1 MRTSY
6 IVTDLG
12 YGDAGKGTT
21 VDYLA
26 RQASSAV
33 VVRHSGGAQAAHN
46 VVTND
51 GRHHTFAQFGS
62 GSFVDGAKTHLSRF
76 MLISPP
82 RMMSE
87 AANLIELGVPD
98 IWQRLTIDEAAPV
111 ILPWHQAATQLRE
124 LARGAARHGSVGIG
138 ISEVQRDL
146 LDDPEKVIRAG
157 DLRHPEGL
165 KARLKA
171 LQHDKFYQMLKELK
185 VPDSPE
191 ARVAWAILNNDEIAE
206 GLIDAYLE
214 WVRTGLQ
221 IVPGS
226 HLGELADQHESLIF
240 EGSQGVLL
248 DEWFGFHPYTTWSTT
263 TSENAECLLEELGS
277 PLKPTR
283 LGVLRAYTTRHGPGP
298 FVTEDLELAKQLP
311 ELHNETGRWMGDFRY
326 GHLDLVAHHYAMDVT
341 GGVDQLVVTGL
352 DRSDEWQ
359 YATRYEPPAAAD
371 LSDFFTLNKRGEVE
385 RIKVGVKDDL
395 DRQERLTELLHS
407 CTPQYCTSEKVSS
420 AQLVSAIEN
429 TLGVPVGIA
438 SYGPTA
444 ADKRAFALV

>member
-1 MRTSY
+1 MKTRY

-26 RQASSAV
+26 RQALSAV

-46 VVTND
+46 VVTPS

-62 GSFVDGAKTHLSRF
+62 GSFVPGVKTHLSRF

-87 AANLIELGVPD
+87 ATELIKLGETD
-98 IWQRLTIDEAAPV
+98 IWQRLTIDEAAP
-111 ILPWHQAATQLRE
+111 IIMPWHQAATQLRE
-124 LARGAARHGSVGIG
+124 LARGSARHGSVGIG

-146 LDDPEKVIRAG
+146 LDNPNTVIKAG
-157 DLRHPEGL
+157 DLRKPEGL
-165 KARLKA
+165 RQRLKD
-171 LQHDKFYQMLKELK
+171 LQRAKFYQLLKELH

-191 ARVAWAILNNDEIAE
+191 AREAWAILNNETIT
-206 GLIDAYLE
+206 GTLIETYHV
-214 WVRTGLQ
+214 WIKTGLR

-226 HLGELADQHESLIF
+226 YLRYLAHRHESLIF

-263 TSENAECLLEELGS
+263 TSENAELL
-277 PLKPTR
+277 LKENRLSIPPKR

-298 FVTEDLELAKQLP
+298 FVTEDPKLADILP
-311 ELHNETGRWMGDFRY
+311 ELHNQTGVWMGSFRY
-326 GHLDLVAHHYAMDVT
+326 GHLDLVAHRYAVDVT

-352 DRSDEWQ
+352 DRSDEW
-359 YATRYEPPAAAD
+359 RYVSCYTPPIAD
-371 LSDFFTLNKRGEVE
+371 DLKTYFVLNRQGNVTS
-385 RIKVGVKDDL
+385 IKVGVKDDL
-395 DRQERLTELLHS
+395 DHQARLTELLQS
-407 CTPQYCTSEKVSS
+407 CTPLYHTSKKVNG
-420 AQLVSAIEN
+420 ATLLSAIED
-429 TLGVPVGIA
+429 TIGVPVGIA

-444 ADKRAFALV
+444 VDKRVICV

>member
-26 RQASSAV
+26 RQAASAV

-46 VVTND
+46 VVTSD
-51 GRHHTFAQFGS
+51 GRHHTFSQFAS
-62 GSFVDGAKTHLSRF
+62 GSFVEGVKTHLSRF

-82 RMMSE
+82 RMISE
-87 AANLIELGVPD
+87 ANHLIELGVAD
-98 IWQRLTIDEAAPV
+98 IWQRLTIDEGAPI

-124 LARGAARHGSVGIG
+124 LARGNARHGSVGIG

-157 DLRHPEGL
+157 DLRHPETL
-165 KARLKA
+165 KARLRE
-171 LQHDKFYQMLKELK
+171 LQRAKFYQMLKELK

-191 ARVAWAILNNDEIAE
+191 ARIAWAMLNNDD
-206 GLIDAYLE
+206 GIDDLVEAYIQ
-214 WVRTGLQ
+214 WVATGLR

-226 HLGELADQHESLIF
+226 YLGELADQHESLIF

-263 TSENAECLLEELGS
+263 TSENAERLLDELES
-277 PLKPTR
+277 SIKPTR
-283 LGVLRAYTTRHGPGP
+283 LGILRAYTTRHGPGP
-298 FVTEDLELAKQLP
+298 FVTEDPMLAHQIP

-326 GHLDLVAHHYAMDVT
+326 GHLDLVAHRYAMDVT
-341 GGVDQLVVTGL
+341 GGVDQLLVTGL
-352 DRSDEWQ
+352 DRSQEWKYSTSYQ
-359 YATRYEPPAAAD
+359 PPQAAD
-371 LSDFFTLNKRGEVE
+371 LLDFFLLNKQGMVE
-385 RIKVGVKDDL
+385 RIKVGAKDNL
-395 DRQERLTELLHS
+395 DHQGRLTELLLACS
-407 CTPQYCTSEKVSS
+407 PQYYTSEKVSGT
-420 AQLVSAIEN
+420 QLVSAIEDA
-429 TLGVPVGIA
+429 LCVPVGIV

-444 ADKRAFALV
+444 ADKQVLQLV